1 MNIKKSISQRGFSLM
16 ELMIS
21 MTLILILLGVVSTLL
36 GRSVSI
42 RFRESRKAD
51 ALASAQAALNVLSR
65 EIGNAGFGISTTA
78 DNHEPNNGLV
88 IADSNA
94 NQIRF
99 RSNIENVG
107 PTSDPDG
114 HVLSTNREG
123 EDITYFFDN
132 ATQSI
137 VRYDPRATPTTSVVV
152 NKISS
157 VTFTYWD
164 YSGASSTGTASA
176 VPSANTGRVQINV
189 SVTLDPVYGQP
200 NPSAI
205 SFTSDITLRNSKYML
220 NQY

>member
-1 MNIKKSISQRGFSLM
+1 MKIKKLNKQSGFSLM

-36 GRSVSI
+36 GRSVSV
-42 RFRESRKAD
+42 RFRESRKSD

-65 EIGNAGFGISTTA
+65 EIGNSGFGISTAA

-88 IADSNA
+88 VADSNA
-94 NQIRF
+94 NRIHLRA
-99 RSNIENVG
+99 NIENVG
-107 PTSDPDG
+107 T
-114 HVLSTNREG
+114 STNPNVLRTNLPG

-137 VRYDPRATPTTSVVV
+137 VRYDPNETPTTSVVV

-164 YSGASSTGTASA
+164 YSGASSVGTSNA

-200 NPSAI
+200 NPSSV

>member
-42 RFRESRKAD
+42 RFRESRKSD

-88 IADSNA
+88 VADSNA
-94 NQIRF
+94 NRIHF
-99 RSNIENVG
+99 RANIQNVG
-107 PTSDPDG
+107 TSTDPN
-114 HVLSTNREG
+114 VLRTNLAG

-137 VRYDPRATPTTSVVV
+137 VRYDPNDTPTTSVVV

-164 YSGASSTGTASA
+164 YSGASSTGTSNA